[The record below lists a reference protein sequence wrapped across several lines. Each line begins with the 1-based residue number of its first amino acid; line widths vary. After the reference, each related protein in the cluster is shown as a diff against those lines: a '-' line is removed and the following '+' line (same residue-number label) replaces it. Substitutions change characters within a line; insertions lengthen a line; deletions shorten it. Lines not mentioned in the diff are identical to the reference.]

1 MRDSQRIRERQLMTT
16 ENFQPTLAE
25 LILTQKG
32 LRTYRALSADC
43 GGIPTD
49 SRLNSLVKSPIKN
62 FPDVD
67 TIRGLSIGLRVNISD
82 IILASARSLDLQVG
96 PFEPGILKIP
106 GAGHLPPSAKEALA
120 AAAFEM
126 LKIQQQVAVKKDFTE
141 YQAQLRQDFAAGA
154 RLRRVPAT
162 EIEAA
167 LQGPGWYMVTADDD
181 SLTVTDSILGWSES
195 PNIRQLKAAL
205 RDVLADSRSISQ
217 GDVELAADKGQLGLH
232 PEDDIAPA

>member
-1 MRDSQRIRERQLMTT
+1 MTI
-16 ENFQPTLAE
+16 ENTQPTLAE

-126 LKIQQQVAVKKDFTE
+126 LKIQQQVSVKKDFTE
-141 YQAQLRQDFAAGA
+141 YQAQLRQDFAAEA

-167 LQGPGWYMVTADDD
+167 LQAPGWHMVTADDD
-181 SLTVTDSILGWSES
+181 SATATDAILGWVEGD
-195 PNIRQLKAAL
+195 NARQLKAAL
-205 RDVLADSRSISQ
+205 RDVLADAPSIEQ
-217 GDVELAADKGQLGLH
+217 VDVELAADKGQLGLH
-232 PEDDIAPA
+232 PEDDITPA